1 MSGPDADPGTRAERP
16 ATASLAAERDQSAQD
31 HASRATPTPQ
41 PGGGKV
47 VLVLEFDL
55 DPDADPDAVERVVRD
70 YVRWIQTTA
79 HDTSEL
85 ARARVHAA
93 IDRDARRVLEVVDR
107 G

>member
-1 MSGPDADPGTRAERP
+1 VSGPDADPGTRAERP
-16 ATASLAAERDQSAQD
+16 ATAPLAAERDKSTQD
-31 HASRATPTPQ
+31 HASRARPTAASTPS
-41 PGGGKV
+41 KV

-93 IDRDARRVLEVVDR
+93 IGRDARRVLEVVDR
-107 G
+107 